1 MPYFP
6 RPWPVG
12 DPLWGLP
19 CHSLPLGLR
28 QTIYSKT
35 KNITSAK
42 HWNKQKRKQIPRL
55 KKNLFIC
62 SGRPSIPGCSWPAS
76 PLGGAWSSGRRGSES
91 LTGRCWSPAGIE
103 RMRGNNTLPFCS
115 RIFIQIPQLLRATV
129 GTQLHSHSG
138 SLSYLDIPWVF
149 LHMPPYHILC
159 YCEHTGTEDLRGI
172 GVALWHKK
180 GQSSFVR
187 CGPGLQSPGRVLGR
201 VHNRES
207 EQSLGR
213 GKTQVT
219 RCGMGEGGQAPRCG
233 QAMHQSW
240 VHILFILFP
249 GGVFRHF
256 FFTTILLGF
265 FFFFLLLMDSTLH
278 HSHYS

>member
-1 MPYFP
+1 
-6 RPWPVG
+6 
-12 DPLWGLP
+12 
-19 CHSLPLGLR
+19 
-28 QTIYSKT
+28 
-35 KNITSAK
+35 
-42 HWNKQKRKQIPRL
+42 
-55 KKNLFIC
+55 
-62 SGRPSIPGCSWPAS
+62 
-76 PLGGAWSSGRRGSES
+76 
-91 LTGRCWSPAGIE
+91 
-103 RMRGNNTLPFCS
+103 MRGNNTLPFCS

-149 LHMPPYHILC
+149 LHMPPYYILC
-159 YCEHTGTEDLRGI
+159 YCEHTGTEGSERNWGGPL
-172 GVALWHKK
+172 AQT

-187 CGPGLQSPGRVLGR
+187 CGPGWQSLKQSPGR

-256 FFTTILLGF
+256 FLLQPSWGF
-265 FFFFLLLMDSTLH
+265 FYYLWTQHCTTLTTH
-278 HSHYS
+278 NADAPSF